1 MVEAA
6 MTCAKSLADAHAV
19 ELFSG
24 GPRPTVAPW
33 QPNFGHVRFSRLMWK
48 FTCKICVRFLCVE
61 FPYFFLKARKPKPQ

>member
-33 QPNFGHVRFSRLMWK
+33 QPMGNVRCSRLME
-48 FTCKICVRFLCVE
+48 IHL
-61 FPYFFLKARKPKPQ
+61 